1 MVLTEN
7 QIVISI
13 GTVTMTDEGILI
25 VKMNENAQ
33 IDVSQVKEQCEA
45 ALKLTKG
52 EKYAVLVDARASL
65 TATPE
70 ARSFGALP
78 ELYPNIIAQAILVTS
93 LANKLMGNF
102 YIKFNKPP
110 VPAQLFKTEKGAM
123 DWLREQIKVASR
135 K

>member
-1 MVLTEN
+1 VVSTENKLFTSSARVSLTE
-7 QIVISI
+7 
-13 GTVTMTDEGILI
+13 DGILI
-25 VKMNENAQ
+25 VKLNQNAE
-33 IDVSQVKEQCEA
+33 IDVKEVKEQHEA
-45 ALKLTKG
+45 ALKLTQGK
-52 EKYAVLVDARASL
+52 KYAVLLDARTVLS
-65 TATPE
+65 ATPE
-70 ARSFGALP
+70 ARAFGALP
-78 ELYPNIIAQAILVTS
+78 EIHKNIIAQAILVTS